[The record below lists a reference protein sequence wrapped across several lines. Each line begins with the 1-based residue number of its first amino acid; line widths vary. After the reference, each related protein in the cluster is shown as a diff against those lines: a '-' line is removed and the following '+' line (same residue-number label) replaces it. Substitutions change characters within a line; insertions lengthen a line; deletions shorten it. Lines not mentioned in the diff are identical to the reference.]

1 MMPGLGCGR
10 KKYIDFDRLLWHT
23 LFGGGM
29 ETSVPPLN
37 KLKFGNFLKLSPKN
51 LIKLKNKAPPPT
63 ELGP

>member
-10 KKYIDFDRLLWHT
+10 KKNIDFDRLLWHT

-29 ETSVPPLN
+29 
-37 KLKFGNFLKLSPKN
+37 LKFGNFLKLSPKN